1 MYPNPLKKQRIKV
14 EKVEK
19 VFFSI
24 SSFDKILD
32 LVKLFPNLKT
42 YAGLRG
48 LCAGAAH

>member
-19 VFFSI
+19 VFF
-24 SSFDKILD
+24 DKILD

-42 YAGLRG
+42 
-48 LCAGAAH
+48 